1 MRNIASIAMLAL
13 LGACTEQGLRTATVN
28 DVAAGPSQ
36 NTAVIGPGP
45 RNAGTLVIK
54 AVGGQLTPCAEAP
67 GGQPCQR
74 VRVAPGTTILRLDFF
89 PADRRRFAP
98 ATDIDLPVT
107 VQAGHTYHLV
117 ATIERGPASG
127 RGGTRVVVEAI
138 DVGRR

>member
-1 MRNIASIAMLAL
+1 MRNVASIAALLAL

-28 DVAAGPSQ
+28 DVAAAPPQ

-54 AVGGQLTPCAEAP
+54 AIGARPVQCPEVSGGQL
-67 GGQPCQR
+67 CQR
-74 VRVAPGTTILRLDFF
+74 ARVAPGTTILRLDFF
-89 PADRRRFAP
+89 PSDRRRFAP

-117 ATIERGPASG
+117 ATIERGPGSG
-127 RGGTRVVVEAI
+127 SRVVVEAI
-138 DVGRR
+138 DAGRR